1 MKTITERQTTYELKK
16 EWKDFT
22 RSEREILT
30 EKNVLDS
37 ISEFVD
43 YEEDTEFNIHKEDNS
58 YKTTFTRKDF
68 IAQNEKLN
76 LNFFMLTRKVKQLN
90 VFEELVNTGKDISYN
105 DKGEEKT
112 RKEIIV
118 KYRVVEII
126 Y

>member
-1 MKTITERQTTYELKK
+1 MKTITERKTSYELKK
-16 EWKDFT
+16 EWYDYT

-30 EKNVLDS
+30 EKNVLDI
-37 ISEFVD
+37 ISEYVD
-43 YEEDTEFNIHKEDNS
+43 YDENTYFRIHKEDNTIDT
-58 YKTTFTRKDF
+58 KFTRKDF

-90 VFEELVNTGKDISYN
+90 VCEELINTGKDISYN

-118 KYRVVEII
+118 KHRFVEII

>member
-1 MKTITERQTTYELKK
+1 MKTITERKTSYELKK
-16 EWKDFT
+16 EWYDYT

-30 EKNVLDS
+30 EKNVLDI
-37 ISEFVD
+37 ISEYVD
-43 YEEDTEFNIHKEDNS
+43 YEEDTYFRIHKEDNS
-58 YKTTFTRKDF
+58 TDTKFSRKDF

-90 VFEELVNTGKDISYN
+90 VCEELTNTGKDIAYN

-118 KYRVVEII
+118 KHRFVEII